1 MDTRQ
6 KANGVSHTKNKEQ
19 SCSKMQSKE
28 KVYKTIK
35 KERKSGYMRR
45 KGYKILPLII
55 IVILAL
61 MCMLYCIFNFLIFQ
75 EIKEKVTTEGM
86 ISFKMMSDVIN
97 IMAIAVSVWIG
108 LNIYNIY
115 KKTDIDNIL
124 EELKENNYRMNYE
137 YQRRK
142 FILQLE
148 RTEEW
153 YEISEY
159 FGRCFEYEDEIPL
172 AVWDRL
178 CDIEKSFVRVC
189 KAYEKKKRKIQISA
203 VKEAEQLLSVVE
215 YTMEHGKGIQ
225 NTLLGTYI
233 DIRKAD
239 LLFYK
244 NHPVNW
250 ENQKFCEKELLES
263 VLLYEKHEDL
273 KKKDNKIAGYMA
285 NTIGFSNLLLMQ
297 NVQDIPLKKQYY
309 EEAEKELEEAINSAS
324 KGRYYQNKGALYEQR
339 EKLQQ
344 AGDIVAEE
352 VDYYEKA
359 YKCYKDALSAENM
372 DSKIYNLL
380 GSVCLK
386 RFEKRTGIDKRFSSD
401 GKLLYERKGEILEE
415 EDKALIKEAYNW
427 MLLGLQVQEP
437 IINTYYNLAKA
448 CMYYWLFV
456 EVDMKEMQIKGEQ
469 YLEIVKALEPEN
481 QGYLFTQRNYYE
493 AQNNIEKALEIN
505 KSIRGGDTELAKK
518 RYQKYIKAKTSLEKN
533 S

>member
-19 SCSKMQSKE
+19 SCSKTQSKE

-61 MCMLYCIFNFLIFQ
+61 MCMLYCIFNFQIFQ

-115 KKTDIDNIL
+115 KKADIDNIL

-159 FGRCFEYEDEIPL
+159 FCRCFEHEDEIPL

-189 KAYEKKKRKIQISA
+189 KAYEKRKRKIQISA

-285 NTIGFSNLLLMQ
+285 NTIRS
-297 NVQDIPLKKQYY
+297 
-309 EEAEKELEEAINSAS
+309 EEHTSELQS
-324 KGRYYQNKGALYEQR
+324 R
-339 EKLQQ
+339 
-344 AGDIVAEE
+344 
-352 VDYYEKA
+352 
-359 YKCYKDALSAENM
+359 
-372 DSKIYNLL
+372 
-380 GSVCLK
+380 
-386 RFEKRTGIDKRFSSD
+386 
-401 GKLLYERKGEILEE
+401 
-415 EDKALIKEAYNW
+415 
-427 MLLGLQVQEP
+427 
-437 IINTYYNLAKA
+437 
-448 CMYYWLFV
+448 
-456 EVDMKEMQIKGEQ
+456 
-469 YLEIVKALEPEN
+469 
-481 QGYLFTQRNYYE
+481 
-493 AQNNIEKALEIN
+493 
-505 KSIRGGDTELAKK
+505 
-518 RYQKYIKAKTSLEKN
+518 
-533 S
+533 

>member
-19 SCSKMQSKE
+19 SCSKTQSKE

-115 KKTDIDNIL
+115 KKADIDNIL

-159 FGRCFEYEDEIPL
+159 FCRCFEHEDEIPL

-189 KAYEKKKRKIQISA
+189 KAYEKRKRKIQISA